1 MADPLYLG
9 RRLDDDGPLHGK
21 ADRLTTHG
29 VVIGMTGSGKTGLS
43 ITLLEELVLAG
54 VPILALDPKGDL
66 SNLALL
72 FPEFRPEDFQPWVDA
87 GEARRDGIAL
97 PDLAQKMASRWKKGL
112 ARHDMDGA
120 RVAKLRDRMALKVF
134 TPGAASGRPIDV
146 VAALRRP
153 PADALADDETRAELA
168 AGTVASLLG
177 LAAIKADPMRSPE
190 HLVTAQIIERAW
202 LAGEDLD
209 METLILRI
217 VDPPFAK
224 VGVFPVDRFWKPD
237 DRMDLAMGLNAVIAS
252 PAFAGWAA
260 GEPLDPGALLEP
272 RADGRVPVSVFHM
285 AHLDEGER
293 QFFASMLLGRLLAWS
308 RRQPGTSS
316 LRALLFLDEAFG
328 DLPPHPRNPPTKKPL
343 LTLMKQARAVG
354 VGVLLATQNPVDLD
368 YKALSNA
375 GTWFVGRLST
385 QQDVKLVSEGL
396 RQAGA
401 GGEDIAAR
409 IGGLQPRQFVLRD
422 VKEERPILFG
432 SRWAMSFLRGPVTR
446 DELMRLPG
454 LQPPGG
460 GPEPVPPATSS
471 PAEGTARPTAPA
483 AMPAPTPTPAVVADD
498 DTSPRP
504 PEPPADAGAW
514 FLDARAVFA
523 TRMDG
528 AFEGAAE
535 PARAD
540 GALVHRPA
548 LYARVAMRFDEDRVG
563 YVKDEE
569 QHLVL
574 FPLDDRMP
582 DAPRRF
588 APEGDDLC
596 PRPPEGAR
604 FAMLPEMLDESAE
617 VRAAR
622 RKLVELV
629 WRTETR
635 GRWTC
640 PPLKLHGRADE
651 TREQFEG
658 RCSEAAE
665 EVAHAKLE
673 KLAVTWDRKVHRV
686 RERIRRK
693 HSQLEQLE
701 DRLKGERAQELVNGA
716 ELLMSFFAKKRRR
729 SLGSAASRRKATA
742 GVASRVRAA
751 EQDLEALAEDLADL
765 ELEAEAARDEVE
777 EQALARLDAI
787 VEKEVRLEKGD
798 IQLRDFGL
806 LWVPVTRRI

>member
-1 MADPLYLG
+1 MYIG
-9 RRLDDDGPLHGK
+9 RLPDDGGPLLGE

-72 FPEFRPEDFQPWVDA
+72 FPEFRPADFAPWVDA
-87 GEARRDGIAL
+87 GEAYREGITVSAL
-97 PDLAQKMASRWKKGL
+97 AEEMAGRWEAGL
-112 ARHDMDGA
+112 ARHDMSGD
-120 RVAKLRDRMALKVF
+120 RVRALRDRMELTVY

-146 VAALRRP
+146 VAALGRP
-153 PADALADDETRAELA
+153 PADVLADDEARAELA
-168 AGTVASLLG
+168 AGSVGSLLG
-177 LAAIKADPMRSPE
+177 LAGVEADPLRSPE
-190 HLVTAQIIERAW
+190 HLVTAQIVERAW

-209 METLILRI
+209 LESLILRI

-224 VGVFPVDRFWKPD
+224 VGVFPVDRFWRPD
-237 DRMDLAMGLNAVIAS
+237 DRMDLAMSLNSVIAS
-252 PAFAGWAA
+252 PSFAGWAA
-260 GEPLDPGALLEP
+260 GEPLDPGALLERRP
-272 RADGRVPVSVFHM
+272 DGRTPVTVFHL

-308 RRQPGTSS
+308 RRQPGTSA

-328 DLPPHPRNPPTKKPL
+328 YLPPHPRNPPTKKPL

-385 QQDVKLVSEGL
+385 EQDVQRVSDGL

-401 GGEDIAAR
+401 GGADVVAR
-409 IGGLQPRQFVLRD
+409 ISGLQPRQFVLRD
-422 VKEERPILFG
+422 VEEERPVLFG

-446 DELMRLPG
+446 DELKRLPG
-454 LQPPGG
+454 A
-460 GPEPVPPATSS
+460 GP
-471 PAEGTARPTAPA
+471 APA
-483 AMPAPTPTPAVVADD
+483 APTAARAEVPAARAPAAPAAASPLPVDD

-504 PEPPADAGAW
+504 PEPPGGAGAW

-523 TRMDG
+523 DRMAG
-528 AFEGAAE
+528 VFEPAAE
-535 PARAD
+535 PARDD
-540 GALVHRPA
+540 GAVAHRPA
-548 LYARVAMRFDEDRVG
+548 LYARVGLRFDEDRVG

-569 QHLVL
+569 HHLVL
-574 FPLDDRMP
+574 FPLDERMP
-582 DAPRRF
+582 DAPQRF
-588 APEGDDLC
+588 APEPEDLAT
-596 PRPPEGAR
+596 RPPEGAR
-604 FAMLPEMLDESAE
+604 FAMLPGLLDEPAE

-622 RKLVELV
+622 KRLVEHI

-640 PPLKLHGRADE
+640 PPLRLHGRADE
-651 TREQFEG
+651 SRQEFES
-658 RCSEAAE
+658 RCRDAAQD
-665 EVAHAKLE
+665 AADAKLE
-673 KLAVTWDRKVHRV
+673 KVAATWERKLDRV

-693 HSQLEQLE
+693 QSQLEQLE
-701 DRLKGERAQELVNGA
+701 DRLKGERTQELVNGA

-729 SLGSAASRRKATA
+729 SLRSAAARRKATA

-751 EQDLEALAEDLADL
+751 EDDLEVLEQDLADL
-765 ELEAEAARDEVE
+765 QLEAEAARDEVE
-777 EQALARLDAI
+777 AGAEAALDQI
-787 VEKEVRLEKGD
+787 VEKEVRLEKND
-798 IQLRDFGL
+798 IDLRGFGL
-806 LWVPVTRRI
+806 LWVPVTRRL